1 MPTLIAPIV
10 LSVLLTICPTPL
22 EWVTECSGEISSW
35 RRTADGWEQSHTW
48 FRQVE
53 LYDPPLH
60 PLVVATLQALAALF
74 VLTAFASARPDG
86 PSSEV

>member
-1 MPTLIAPIV
+1 VPTLIAPIV
-10 LSVLLTICPTPL
+10 LSILLTFCPTPL
-22 EWVTECSGEISSW
+22 EWVPECSGEISTW

-74 VLTAFASARPDG
+74 VLTAFARTSPDRPFSDG
-86 PSSEV
+86 